1 MIHIKQAIIV
11 EGKYD
16 RMKLSE
22 ITDAPVVE
30 TGGFNLFHDK
40 DKQLL
45 IKTLSDK
52 TGIIILT
59 DSDPAGIKL
68 RSFISDIAKKGKVIH
83 AYVPEIE
90 GKEQRKNH
98 PGAAG
103 LIGVE
108 GVDAQKLEELLR
120 KVIVCEKS
128 DKKDEVSFSEWYEAG
143 FTGRA
148 DSKQKRADFFKAHGI
163 PGTLSQ
169 KQALKYL
176 NSIYSAEYLRK
187 EMGLLSIT
195 HD

>member
-1 MIHIKQAIIV
+1 MIHIEHAIVV

-16 RMKLSE
+16 RMKISE
-22 ITDAPVVE
+22 VTDAPVVE
-30 TGGFNLFHDK
+30 TGGFNLFRDK
-40 DKQLL
+40 EKQSL
-45 IKTLSDK
+45 IKKLSD
-52 TGIIILT
+52 TIGIIILT

-68 RSFISDIAKKGKVIH
+68 RSFVADIAKNGIVIH

-103 LIGVE
+103 ILGVE
-108 GVDAQKLEELLR
+108 GIDAATLEELLR
-120 KVIVCEKS
+120 RTAVYDS
-128 DKKDEVSFSEWYEAG
+128 ADKKDEVSFSEWYEAG
-143 FTGRA
+143 FSGKA
-148 DSKQKRADFFKAHGI
+148 DSKQKRTSFLKAHGI

-187 EMGLLSIT
+187 EMGLI
-195 HD
+195 

>member
-1 MIHIKQAIIV
+1 MIHIEQAIVV

-16 RMKLSE
+16 RMKISE
-22 ITDAPVVE
+22 VTDAPVVE
-30 TGGFNLFHDK
+30 TGGFNLFRDK
-40 DKQLL
+40 EKQSL
-45 IKTLSDK
+45 IKKLSD
-52 TGIIILT
+52 TIGIIILT

-68 RSFISDIAKKGKVIH
+68 RSFVADIAKNGIVIH

-103 LIGVE
+103 ILGVE
-108 GVDAQKLEELLR
+108 GIDAATLEELLR
-120 KVIVCEKS
+120 RTAVYDS
-128 DKKDEVSFSEWYEAG
+128 ADKKDEVSFSEWYEAG
-143 FTGRA
+143 FSGKA
-148 DSKQKRADFFKAHGI
+148 DSKQKRTCFLKAHGI

-187 EMGLLSIT
+187 EMGLI
-195 HD
+195 

>member
-1 MIHIKQAIIV
+1 MIHIEQAIVV

-16 RMKLSE
+16 RMKISE
-22 ITDAPVVE
+22 VTDAPVVE
-30 TGGFNLFHDK
+30 TGGFNLFRDK
-40 DKQLL
+40 EKQSL
-45 IKTLSDK
+45 IKKLSD
-52 TGIIILT
+52 TIGIIILT

-68 RSFISDIAKKGKVIH
+68 RSFISDIAKDGKVLH

-103 LIGVE
+103 ILGVE
-108 GVDAQKLEELLR
+108 GIDAITLEDLLR
-120 KVIVCEKS
+120 KTTIGGRT

-143 FTGRA
+143 FSGKP
-148 DSKQKRADFFKAHGI
+148 DSKQKRTAFLKAHGI
-163 PGTLSQ
+163 PGAISQ

-187 EMGLLSIT
+187 EMGLI
-195 HD
+195 